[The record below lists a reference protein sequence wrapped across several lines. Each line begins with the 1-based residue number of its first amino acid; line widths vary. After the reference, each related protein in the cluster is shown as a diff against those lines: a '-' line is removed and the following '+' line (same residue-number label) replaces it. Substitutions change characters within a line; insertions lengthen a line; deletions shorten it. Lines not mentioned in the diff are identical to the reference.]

1 MGTIMR
7 LGLYIGKAFTARKAS
22 VFDTVVLDKDS
33 QVPHA
38 ALDVLPS
45 FLAAAF
51 ISGAY
56 YDGNRIITLSD
67 RFLGTLYVL
76 EGYVESD
83 PAPAIQRPALFRVKR
98 AIAGISIAEIVEAIT
113 RKVKELQD
121 LRDELGK
128 NPEELEKKKIASLKD
143 NILAFEIRHSPIKSM
158 DDFDDFL
165 REAKVVLGDSRI
177 NIVVNTLVFTMINKW
192 GVTTLPFIYNYIV
205 NSLSSG
211 ELTIN
216 AAGIEQNFRIPWMLI
231 TDSVPIS
238 ALTHIDYIGVISAL
252 SQKLGR
258 RIR

>member
-1 MGTIMR
+1 MR
-7 LGLYIGKAFTARKAS
+7 LGLYVGKAFTARKAS

-33 QVPHA
+33 QLPHA

-45 FLAAAF
+45 FLTAAF

-56 YDGNRIITLSD
+56 YNGNRIIALSD
-67 RFLGTLYVL
+67 KFLGTLYVL

-83 PAPAIQRPALFRVKR
+83 PTPAMQRPALFRVKR

-121 LRDELGK
+121 LKDELNK
-128 NPEELEKKKIASLKD
+128 NPEELEKRKIASLKD
-143 NILAFEIRHSPIKSM
+143 NNILAFEIRHSSIENI

-165 REAKVVLGDSRI
+165 REAKVILGDSRI
-177 NIVVNTLVFTMINKW
+177 NVVVNALVFAMINKW
-192 GVTTLPFIYNYIV
+192 GMTTLPFIYNYIV

-216 AAGIEQNFRIPWMLI
+216 AAGIEQNFRIPWILI

-238 ALTHIDYIGVISAL
+238 ALANTDYIGVMSTL